1 MEAIARS
8 RFQRGS
14 AKKLNRIAALIRNKD
29 VPTALAI
36 MAFLPK
42 PSKRPLMKTL
52 HSAVANAIVKAGKAR
67 IKEEDL
73 VVKEVRVD
81 NGPNVM
87 KRLMPG
93 PRGTASVFVRHMCH
107 IYVKVGTKDQ
117 EQKG

>member
-14 AKKLNRIAALIRNKD
+14 AKKLNRIAALIRGKD
-29 VPTALAI
+29 VPTALATLT
-36 MAFLPK
+36 FLAK
-42 PSKRPLMKTL
+42 PSKRPILKTL
-52 HSAVANAIVKAGKAR
+52 RSAVANAINKAGKAK

-87 KRLMPG
+87 RRLMPG

-107 IYVKVGTKDQ
+107 VYVKVATK
-117 EQKG
+117 EEKA

>member
-14 AKKLNRIAALIRNKD
+14 AKKMNRIAALIRNKD
-29 VPTALAI
+29 VPTALAT

-42 PSKRPLMKTL
+42 PSKRAIMKTL
-52 HSAVANAIVKAGKAR
+52 RSAVANAIAKAGKAKV
-67 IKEEDL
+67 KEEDL

-81 NGPNVM
+81 TGPNVM

-93 PRGTASVFVRHMCH
+93 PRGTASVYVRRMCH
-107 IYVKVGTKDQ
+107 VYVRVGTK
-117 EQKG
+117 EGKV

>member
-1 MEAIARS
+1 MDAIARS

-29 VPTALAI
+29 VPSALAI

-42 PSKRPLMKTL
+42 PSKRPILKTL
-52 HSAVANAIVKAGKAR
+52 RSAVANAINQAGKAKL
-67 IKEEDL
+67 KEEDL

-81 NGPNVM
+81 TGPNVM

-107 IYVKVGTKDQ
+107 IYVRVGTK
-117 EQKG
+117 EERA

>member
-14 AKKLNRIAALIRNKD
+14 AKKLNRIADLIRGKD
-29 VPTALAI
+29 VPTALATLN
-36 MAFLPK
+36 FLAK
-42 PSKRPLMKTL
+42 PSKQVILKTL
-52 HSAVANAIVKAGKAR
+52 RSAVANAISKAGKAR
-67 IKEEDL
+67 LKEADL

-81 NGPNVM
+81 PGPNVM

-107 IYVKVGTKDQ
+107 IYVRVATK
-117 EQKG
+117 EEKG